1 MYMYNCHKRVFL
13 ESWDSTVDSDV
24 GNKTKLLPRAYAL
37 LIQNLNKKT
46 AHRLVHCS
54 TSSNVALMKVD
65 KCHRK
70 FGTQKHR

>member
-1 MYMYNCHKRVFL
+1 MYMYNCHKRLFL

-24 GNKTKLLPRAYAL
+24 VNKMKPHPHAYTL

-54 TSSNVALMKVD
+54 TSSNEPFYIVALMKVD
-65 KCHRK
+65 KCR
-70 FGTQKHR
+70 